1 MKAVVI
7 NIILIIAF
15 ILFAFQEDR
24 TKPAQQF
31 LRSLSNEQKS
41 KAQMPFDADSKHDW
55 HYFPASMYPRAGI
68 SIGELNEEQKQIL
81 FQLLH
86 ASLSETGYAKTLQIM
101 SLEDVLAEMSDNT
114 SMRDPE
120 NYYAAFYGNP
130 EKDSLWAW
138 SFQGHHLSLNFT
150 VLNGKT
156 EIAPR
161 FMGANP
167 ATVKSGK
174 RKGERTLATEEDLGL
189 QLINSI
195 EDKQKAIF
203 RERSP
208 YDIITGN
215 SAEVDPLAPVGIKV
229 DELSAANQEILLHLI
244 NEYLATMPD
253 ELAEKR
259 SENLK
264 KEEWNEIRFGWAGAT
279 RSGEPH
285 YYRIQG
291 KTFLIEFDNSQNNAN
306 HIHSVWRDFDGDFGR
321 DLIREHY
328 MSDHNH

>member
-1 MKAVVI
+1 MKAI
-7 NIILIIAF
+7 ALNLIIAIF
-15 ILFAFQEDR
+15 LVAFQMDN

-31 LRSLSNEQKS
+31 LNSLSGEQKN
-41 KAQMPFDADSKHDW
+41 KVQMPFDADSKHDW

-68 SIGELNEEQKQIL
+68 SIGELSEQQKQIL
-81 FQLLH
+81 FKLLQS
-86 ASLSETGYAKTLQIM
+86 SLSETGYAKTQQII
-101 SLEDVLAEMSDNT
+101 SLENVLAELSDNT

-174 RKGERTLATEEDLGL
+174 RIGERTLSAEEDLGL
-189 QLINSI
+189 LLINSI

-203 RERSP
+203 SGRSP
-208 YDIITGN
+208 NDIITGN

-229 DELSAANQEILLHLI
+229 NELSSENQEILLRLI

-253 ELAEKR
+253 ELAKKR
-259 SENLK
+259 SENLE
-264 KEEWNEIRFGWAGAT
+264 KEEWDEIRFGWAGAT

-291 KTFLIEFDNSQNNAN
+291 KNFLIEFDNSQSNAN

-321 DLIREHY
+321 DFIREHY
-328 MSDHNH
+328 IEDHNH